1 MPYRHIDEQED
12 KKDELDDKYVIFYEH
27 IMGQLLKSGVAS
39 YYDKKAE
46 PQMIALDDIRNDYAE
61 ELESGIE
68 ISVVLDMEVERIVN
82 EFFGE

>member
-1 MPYRHIDEQED
+1 
-12 KKDELDDKYVIFYEH
+12 
-27 IMGQLLKSGVAS
+27 MGQLLKSGVAS

-82 EFFGE
+82 EVFGE